1 MKETIVERRREI
13 MKAAGIVF
21 TLMIIISLSFALAYA
36 ANTPEERGKAL
47 FSDPALGGGTSGKS
61 CNSCHTNGK
70 GLEKLAESQEIVM
83 KGKKMEN
90 IETTINFCIVNA
102 LKGKGIDPKSEQMKD
117 LVAYVKSLKGKTPA
131 AEAPKKKKAA
141 TGC

>member
-1 MKETIVERRREI
+1 
-13 MKAAGIVF
+13 MKAARITF
-21 TLMIIISLSFALAYA
+21 ILIIIIGLSFVLAYA

-61 CNSCHTNGK
+61 CNSCHTDGK
-70 GLEKLAESQEIVM
+70 GLEKLAEKKEIVM

-102 LKGKGIDPKSEQMKD
+102 LKGKELDPKSDQMKD
-117 LVAYVKSLKGKTPA
+117 LVAYIKSLKGKAPS